1 MNRTEFYAAVRP
13 IFGGGRYRSR
23 TDYGMRLERMT

>member
-13 IFGGGRYRSR
+13 IFGGRYRSR
-23 TDYGMRLERMT
+23 TDYGLRSA

>member
-23 TDYGMRLERMT
+23 TDYGLRSA